1 MIDLGE
7 VTWALSMT
15 EPGAFETSLSTGHQ
29 WDFVPAHVPG
39 TVAGALTDAGLYDP
53 ENPVPLHGKDVW
65 YEAWFDISLF
75 VILMAATTFL
85 FTVLL
90 ERL

>member
-15 EPGAFETSLSTGHQ
+15 EPGAFETPLSTGHQ

-65 YEAWFDISLF
+65 YEAWPISLAPGG
-75 VILMAATTFL
+75 VGDHCRGLP
-85 FTVLL
+85 
-90 ERL
+90 ERR